1 MKEMIPLRV
10 GIGYD
15 VHRLEAGLALWLGG
29 LRIPH
34 DRGAV
39 GHSDADVLIHALCD
53 ALLGA
58 LALGDIGTHFPDSAP
73 AYEGISSKKLLARVM
88 EKVETAGYEVANAD
102 ATIGLEAPRL
112 NPYIPRMRT
121 ILAPLLKIP
130 CSRLSIKATTGEGLG
145 FVGEQQGLCCHA
157 VVLLLAREA
166 P

>member
-1 MKEMIPLRV
+1 MKKKTPLRV

-15 VHRLEAGLALWLGG
+15 VHRLETGLALWLGG
-29 LRIPH
+29 LRVPH

-58 LALGDIGTHFPDSAP
+58 LALGDIGTHFPDNAP
-73 AYEGISSKKLLARVM
+73 AYKGISSKKLLARVM
-88 EKVETAGYEVANAD
+88 EKVEATGYEVANAD
-102 ATIGLEAPRL
+102 ATISLEAPRL
-112 NPYIPRMRT
+112 SPYIPQMRE

-130 CSRLSIKATTGEGLG
+130 YSCLSIKATTGESLG
-145 FVGEQQGLCCHA
+145 FVGKQRGLCCHA